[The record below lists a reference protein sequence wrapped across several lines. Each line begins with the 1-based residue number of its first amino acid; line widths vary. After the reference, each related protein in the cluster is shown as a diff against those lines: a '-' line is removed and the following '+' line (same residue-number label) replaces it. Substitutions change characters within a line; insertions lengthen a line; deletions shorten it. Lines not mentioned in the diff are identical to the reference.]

1 MQRRAL
7 GCTSYLPWPLVTFW
21 FYMYDYLPLLV
32 LEYLHGV
39 LQLLHACTTIS
50 GWSTSISLYVC
61 KWKSHRPLAMLF
73 STNFGGVSHWE
84 LGTPCPYVA
93 QMFLYTIPVTWLCLS
108 APMVHPT
115 QALGRPLKF
124 LLLFLF
130 IICLQALLE
139 LLILGCHLPN
149 VFFGCSMLFLN
160 CGSDTH

>member
-1 MQRRAL
+1 MYIHVQRRAL

-21 FYMYDYLPLLV
+21 LYMFNYLPLLV

-50 GWSTSISLYVC
+50 GWITSISLYVC

-84 LGTPCPYVA
+84 LGTPSPYVA

-108 APMVHPT
+108 APMVLTT
-115 QALGRPLKF
+115 QELGRPLVSPPVPIYH
-124 LLLFLF
+124 LSSDN
-130 IICLQALLE
+130 
-139 LLILGCHLPN
+139 LGAANLGMP
-149 VFFGCSMLFLN
+149 S
-160 CGSDTH
+160 S